1 MNGKALFAAALLLGG
16 PLAITAPASAQQ
28 AEDDIFKKLINV
40 PHPNAYRVDGL
51 RDKPKPRSDQN
62 VQGGKALRV
71 DVPGKAANAWAVSV
85 AVPVNKPVKAGDK
98 LVLAIW
104 ARLERGENGATSTT
118 LPYNAVQMS
127 KAPYTALFT
136 GPLTIG
142 PNGSCRRSRARPMRI
157 IPPTPSTSPSISP
170 PPSRWST
177 SVRSSCST
185 WDSKG
190 AATGRLI
197 FAGCRV

>member
-1 MNGKALFAAALLLGG
+1 MNGKALLAAALMLGAS
-16 PLAITAPASAQQ
+16 LAITAPAAAQQ

-142 PNGSCRRSRARPMRI
+142 PEWKLQEIQGKANADYPADALNV
-157 IPPTPSTSPSISP
+157 SIHLATAKQVVDLDVLS
-170 PPSRWST
+170 
-177 SVRSSCST
+177 
-185 WDSKG
+185 G
-190 AATGRLI
+190 AASLEPTTTWP
-197 FAGCRV
+197 

>member
-1 MNGKALFAAALLLGG
+1 MNGKALLAAALMLGAS
-16 PLAITAPASAQQ
+16 LAITAPAAAQQ

-104 ARLERGENGATSTT
+104 ARLEKGENGATSTT

-127 KAPYTALFT
+127 KATYTALFT

-142 PNGSCRRSRARPMRI
+142 PEWKLQEIQGKANADYPADALNV
-157 IPPTPSTSPSISP
+157 SIHL
-170 PPSRWST
+170 
-177 SVRSSCST
+177 
-185 WDSKG
+185 
-190 AATGRLI
+190 ATAKQVVDIGPI
-197 FAGCRV
+197 FLLNMGQ